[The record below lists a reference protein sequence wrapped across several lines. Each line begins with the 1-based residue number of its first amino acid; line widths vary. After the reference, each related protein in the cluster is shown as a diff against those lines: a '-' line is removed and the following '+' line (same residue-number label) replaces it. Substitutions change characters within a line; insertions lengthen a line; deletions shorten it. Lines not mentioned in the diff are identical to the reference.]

1 MMKLF
6 DVRVSSWNS
15 QGSFIEKRQ
24 YLNNLLS
31 SNAPNILCIQE
42 EGKPNR
48 TGYATGQSFMIGDD
62 EFKCVW
68 SKTDPTAIN
77 ERCTVAIMV
86 EKKFEKHVINAGC
99 FFPWVSRPVCY
110 IDLASGVRIAT
121 MHAIA
126 NSANSVSEVR
136 NAIKWV
142 DKDFPGGNWLLTGD
156 FNSSPFVYDLS
167 RNQIFPNREN
177 KIQYFG
183 SSSREQKYCNILFDA
198 GFTQGPAGKRCS
210 SLDFAFTGENHYFK
224 VKRISNRMVINDDG
238 EHVSD
243 HNLIQLYL
251 SI

>member
-1 MMKLF
+1 MIKLF

-15 QGSFIEKRQ
+15 QGDFRDKST

-31 SNAPNILCIQE
+31 SYAPNILCVQE
-42 EGKPNR
+42 EGTPGR
-48 TGYATGQSFMIGDD
+48 TGYAEGETFMIGAD

-68 SKTDPTAIN
+68 SEPDPTAKN

-86 EKKFEKHVINAGC
+86 EKKFQKHVINAGS
-99 FFPWVSRPVCY
+99 FSQWVSRPVCY

-121 MHAIA
+121 IHAIA
-126 NSANSVSEVR
+126 NSADSVSEVR
-136 NAIKWV
+136 KAIEWL
-142 DKDFPGGNWLLTGD
+142 DENSPGGNWLLTGD

-167 RNQIFPNREN
+167 RNQISPNRES

-198 GFTQGPAGKRCS
+198 GVTQGAQGKRCK
-210 SLDFAFTGENHYFK
+210 SLDFAFSGSNHYFT
-224 VKRISNRMVINDDG
+224 VNRISNTMVTDESAN
-238 EHVSD
+238 HVSD
-243 HNLIQLYL
+243 HNLIQIYL